1 MILAATQQSVVKR
14 CDQCIDWS
22 LHGGMHKID
31 FNNRLNSKGK
41 KQTKCLGHERK
52 MVGKNQTNAF
62 IGVDTMG
69 PRMNST
75 GSGDVTGTAAT
86 DARHQNCTETAS
98 NECKCK
104 FN

>member
-14 CDQCIDWS
+14 CDKCIDRSW
-22 LHGGMHKID
+22 HGGMHKID

-41 KQTKCLGHERK
+41 KQSKCLGHERK
-52 MVGKNQTNAF
+52 MVEKNPTDAF

-69 PRMNST
+69 PRMNAT

-86 DARHQNCTETAS
+86 DARDQNCTETTS
-98 NECKCK
+98 NESK
-104 FN
+104 FQFN